1 VCLTRRRFG
10 VDELVSRLD
19 DPAWAVALTAA
30 RGQRRTGRADRL
42 LAIEPERYVLE
53 LCGQRPN
60 RDHKVSCPLHE
71 DSTPSLHV
79 YQTPERGWRCYS
91 CRRGGSLYDLAAAV
105 WLSGQSRDAPLR
117 GRRFIEVR
125 DRLSAIFL
133 GERSASV

>member
-1 VCLTRRRFG
+1 MSLTRRRFS

-19 DPAWAVALTAA
+19 DPARPVALTAA

-42 LAIEPERYVLE
+42 LAIEPERYVLA

-71 DSTPSLHV
+71 DKTPSLHV
-79 YQTPERGWRCYS
+79 YQTPQRGWHCYS

-105 WLSGQSRDAPLR
+105 WGTPAHR
-117 GRRFIEVR
+117 GEFDQNRR
-125 DRLSAIFL
+125 RLWAL
-133 GERSASV
+133 LYPATPYEPYVA